1 MRLNRP
7 GPCIALLP
15 AILLAASPP
24 VPPGQGGT
32 RLSITYPPASLKTPF
47 TRVRVAGSCEPS
59 CRVTIAGRPAR
70 VYPTGAF
77 VGLVPLE
84 PGETTI
90 EVAAERAGAKDRLA
104 LAVVCEDPL
113 VTSPA
118 SPPVAEQRMLVPAAD
133 TVLQP
138 GDELRVQCKGSP
150 GMRASWSLGKVV
162 REAAMEEAPPLA
174 TDDGNE
180 IRGIYRGAYR
190 VREGD
195 CVSGGRVRFALRD
208 ALGRTARVRSSGRVT
223 LLPRARL
230 RRGVVGPD
238 GAPASAEPGGAQEWR
253 LDAGTQINLCGESG
267 GNLRVLLASGMRCW
281 VPERSV
287 TLSKGEGGWPPS
299 AVGAPAVERTPRG
312 ATVRIPASGAPPA
325 RVSPGKAP
333 GELAVEIFGAAA
345 FPRRAEAAGAG
356 PVETARIP
364 ATETDI
370 LVAVVQLRNPAGWGY
385 ALRRTEEGIALDV
398 KAPPGQRPGGVRVV
412 IDPGHGGAHPGAVS
426 PTGLREKDVN
436 LQVARA
442 AAAFLRR
449 RGVRAVLTRDDD
461 RTLSLSARV
470 ERARREE
477 ADIFV
482 SVHHDSCPGHCD
494 PLARRG
500 AATYYG
506 APQSRGLAT
515 TLLDRLGTVMAPPR
529 GARQAGF
536 AVVVPADYLAVLV
549 ECGYLSH
556 PEEEERILGEGY
568 ARRAGRAIAEGVL
581 GFAETAG

>member
-1 MRLNRP
+1 M
-7 GPCIALLP
+7 
-15 AILLAASPP
+15 
-24 VPPGQGGT
+24 
-32 RLSITYPPASLKTPF
+32 
-47 TRVRVAGSCEPS
+47 
-59 CRVTIAGRPAR
+59 
-70 VYPTGAF
+70 
-77 VGLVPLE
+77 GLVPLE

-287 TLSKGEGGWPPS
+287 TLSKGRGMA
-299 AVGAPAVERTPRG
+299 AVGRRG
-312 ATVRIPASGAPPA
+312 
-325 RVSPGKAP
+325 
-333 GELAVEIFGAAA
+333 
-345 FPRRAEAAGAG
+345 PRRSSGPPRRHGA
-356 PVETARIP
+356 
-364 ATETDI
+364 
-370 LVAVVQLRNPAGWGY
+370 
-385 ALRRTEEGIALDV
+385 
-398 KAPPGQRPGGVRVV
+398 
-412 IDPGHGGAHPGAVS
+412 DP
-426 PTGLREKDVN
+426 R
-436 LQVARA
+436 Q
-442 AAAFLRR
+442 
-449 RGVRAVLTRDDD
+449 
-461 RTLSLSARV
+461 
-470 ERARREE
+470 
-477 ADIFV
+477 
-482 SVHHDSCPGHCD
+482 
-494 PLARRG
+494 RG
-500 AATYYG
+500 AAG
-506 APQSRGLAT
+506 RSRPGRRPASWQW
-515 TLLDRLGTVMAPPR
+515 RSSAPPR
-529 GARQAGF
+529 SPGGRRRQA
-536 AVVVPADYLAVLV
+536 PAPSKSGPDP
-549 ECGYLSH
+549 GD
-556 PEEEERILGEGY
+556 GN
-568 ARRAGRAIAEGVL
+568 
-581 GFAETAG
+581 